1 MKLGLFGINMGACV
15 DPETAARVAAGA
27 ESAGFDSV
35 WTGEHVIL
43 PEPQT
48 PDSPI
53 PAHTPLLHPSVAL
66 AHVAAHTTRLRLATG
81 IVILPQRN
89 PVVLAKELASLDVI
103 CGGRLTFGLGVGY
116 IQKEFAACG
125 IPFAERGPRTDE
137 AIAVLRNL
145 WASEKPK
152 FDGRFFHYS
161 DVDAHPRPIQKP
173 HPPIII
179 GGMSAPALR
188 RAAKLGD
195 GWYGFA
201 LDLDGTTRCLEGL
214 KTARERFG
222 RENPAESFE
231 ITVTPSVPIDR
242 DTLARF
248 EDIGVD
254 RIAPIAR
261 GDDAEAILQFIEQ
274 VADAAA

>member
-1 MKLGLFGINMGACV
+1 MKIGLFGINMGACV
-15 DPETAARVAAGA
+15 DPETAAQVAAGA
-27 ESAGFDSV
+27 EAAGFDSV

-53 PAHTPLLHPSVAL
+53 PARTPLLHPSVAL
-66 AHVAAHTTRLRLATG
+66 AHVAAHTKRLRLATG

-116 IQKEFAACG
+116 IQKEFDACG
-125 IPFAERGPRTDE
+125 IPFAERGARTDE

-145 WASEKPK
+145 WTAEKPE
-152 FDGRFFHYS
+152 FDGRFFQYS
-161 DVDAHPRPIQKP
+161 EVDAHPRPIQKP
-173 HPPIII
+173 HPPIIV
-179 GGMSAPALR
+179 GGMSSPALR
-188 RAAKLGD
+188 RAAQLGD

-201 LDLDGTTRCLEGL
+201 LDLDSTQRCLQEL
-214 KTARERFG
+214 KTARDQFG
-222 RENPAESFE
+222 RSGSEENFE
-231 ITVTPSVPIDR
+231 ITVTPSIPIDR
-242 DTLARF
+242 DALAQF

-254 RIAPIAR
+254 RVAPIAR
-261 GDDAEAILQFIEQ
+261 GDDAEAVLQFIDQ
-274 VADAAA
+274 VAEAAA

>member
-1 MKLGLFGINMGACV
+1 MKIGLFGINMGACV
-15 DPETAARVAAGA
+15 DPETAARVAVGA
-27 ESAGFDSV
+27 EAAGFDSV

-53 PAHTPLLHPSVAL
+53 PARTPLLHPSVAL
-66 AHVAAHTTRLRLATG
+66 AHVAAHTKRLRLATG

-125 IPFAERGPRTDE
+125 IPFEERGARTDE

-145 WASEKPK
+145 WTAETPE
-152 FDGRFFHYS
+152 FDGRFFQYS
-161 DVDAHPRPIQKP
+161 EVDAHPRPIQTP
-173 HPPIII
+173 HPPIIV
-179 GGMSAPALR
+179 GGMSPPALR
-188 RAAKLGD
+188 RAARFGD

-201 LDLDGTTRCLEGL
+201 LDLDGTQRCLEEL
-214 KTARERFG
+214 KAARDRFDRNG
-222 RENPAESFE
+222 PEENFE
-231 ITVTPSVPIDR
+231 ITVTPSIPIDR

-248 EDIGVD
+248 EEIGVD

-261 GDDAEAILQFIEQ
+261 GDDAEAVLQFIDQ
-274 VADAAA
+274 VAEAAA